1 MTKQSSRRRTIRL
14 GMAGAALCISLTGAA
29 LGQTP
34 IATVAI
40 FADHYV
46 YAGRSFDDLDRLE
59 DAVLAAHPRG
69 VRLEACGDGTT
80 RALRAAAHRFRNL
93 YLDLRLDSVDDTK
106 CASASAPRAVPV
118 SQRLGPLPYGVNDES
133 VDRWW
138 QTISMP

>member
-1 MTKQSSRRRTIRL
+1 
-14 GMAGAALCISLTGAA
+14 MAGAALCISIAGAA
-29 LGQTP
+29 FAQMP
-34 IATVAI
+34 VATVAT

-69 VRLEACGDGTT
+69 VRLEACGDGTD

-93 YLDLRLDSVDDTK
+93 YLDLRHGAVDDTT
-106 CASASAPRAVPV
+106 CASASVPRAVPV
-118 SQRLGPLPYGVNDES
+118 RQRFGLPPYGVNDEA

-138 QTISMP
+138 HTISMP

>member
-1 MTKQSSRRRTIRL
+1 MTNQSSRRRTIRL
-14 GMAGAALCISLTGAA
+14 GMAGAALCITIAGAA
-29 LGQTP
+29 FAQTP
-34 IATVAI
+34 VATVAT

-93 YLDLRLDSVDDTK
+93 YLDLRLDSVDDTM

-118 SQRLGPLPYGVNDES
+118 SQRFGLLPYGVNDEA